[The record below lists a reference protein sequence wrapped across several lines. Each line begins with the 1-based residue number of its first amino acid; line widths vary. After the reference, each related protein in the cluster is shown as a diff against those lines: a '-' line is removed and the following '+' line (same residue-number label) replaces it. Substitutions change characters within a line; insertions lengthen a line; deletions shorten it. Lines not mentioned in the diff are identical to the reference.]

1 MLIIQG
7 SNGVEYDCDDGNDDE
22 YNNDDDLVQEHLLHV
37 LQLQAPLID
46 VLLQLPG
53 GHYY

>member
-1 MLIIQG
+1 MIQG
-7 SNGVEYDCDDGNDDE
+7 SNDDDYHDEDEYDNDD
-22 YNNDDDLVQEHLLHV
+22 YLVQEHLLHV